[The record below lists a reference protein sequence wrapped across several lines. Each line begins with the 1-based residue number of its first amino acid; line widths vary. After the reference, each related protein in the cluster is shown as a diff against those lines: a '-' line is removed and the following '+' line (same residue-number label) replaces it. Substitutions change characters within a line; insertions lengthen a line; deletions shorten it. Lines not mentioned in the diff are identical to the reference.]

1 MLTIHNM
8 HKQGRTV
15 LRELTDRI
23 QEITVQV
30 GGKWGISLFDLDRNE
45 SWGMND
51 NECFYSASVI
61 KVPIMI
67 AAFSASHQGEIKLGD
82 KIELKREDIVGGS
95 GVLQHLT
102 PGTYFSIYDL
112 ITLMIIQ
119 SDNTA
124 TNMLIDL
131 LGKKYIQ
138 QTMKAIGLEESK
150 FYHKMM
156 TMEVDREGRN
166 TITAQEITEMLKKLV
181 TGKIISVYACE
192 QMIEIMKKQQI
203 RESLPVK
210 IPETNDT
217 VIGSLP
223 EWELANKTGNVLG
236 IRHDI
241 GVFYVGKRKFI
252 ASILTSGLDEL
263 ESPEMIGRVGLEI
276 YHYLKQEN

>member
-1 MLTIHNM
+1 M
-8 HKQGRTV
+8 KV
-15 LRELTDRI
+15 LTDRI
-23 QEITVQV
+23 REITVQA

-45 SWGMND
+45 SWGI
-51 NECFYSASVI
+51 NEQEHFYSASVI

-67 AAFSASHQGEIKLGD
+67 AAFARSQQGEIKLGD
-82 KIELKREDIVGGS
+82 QMVLKREDIVGGS
-95 GVLQHLT
+95 GVLQYLT
-102 PGTYFSIYDL
+102 PGTKFSIYDL

-124 TNMLIDL
+124 TNILIDL
-131 LGKKYIQ
+131 LGTKYIQ
-138 QTMKAIGLEESK
+138 ETMEAIGLEKSK

-166 TITAQEITEMLKKLV
+166 TITAQEMTDMLRKLV

-192 QMIEIMKKQQI
+192 HMIEIMKKQQI
-203 RESLPVK
+203 RDSLPVK
-210 IPETNDT
+210 IPKADDT
-217 VIGSLP
+217 VIGALP

-241 GVFYVGKRKFI
+241 GIFYVEKRTFI

-263 ESPEMIGRVGLEI
+263 ESPELIGRVGLEI